1 MEKIYKSV
9 TINGDEISYFRIG
22 KGEPLLLLHGA
33 LADNRM
39 WNTHSDILAEDFDV
53 IVPTQRHFGKNGP
66 SDKPFGIETHTSDI
80 ITLLDQLEIDSV
92 HVVAWSYGADIA
104 LNLAT
109 KIPNKLTSLYVYEP
123 GFPGCL
129 DDNEMK
135 VFGADAN
142 EMFGPIFYAVQ
153 EHKLEEAVEL
163 LIDGSG
169 NYKGYFQKQT
179 EQLKREQLENKNS
192 LPLQLSQSE
201 QPNLDKEALSKIT
214 TRSRVAYGEY
224 TRDLFMVVSNAVY
237 SNLQNSSIDKVE
249 NATHMYPMEK
259 PHEFSDKVK
268 SFIQK

>member
-1 MEKIYKSV
+1 MEKIYKTV
-9 TINGDEISYFRIG
+9 NIDGDEISYFRIG

-39 WNTHSDILAEDFDV
+39 WNTHSEILSKHFDV

-80 ITLLDQLEIDSV
+80 LKLLEELEIESI

-109 KIPNKLTSLYVYEP
+109 KVPNKLTSLYVYEP
-123 GFPGCL
+123 GYPGCL
-129 DDNEMK
+129 DDDEMK
-135 VFGADAN
+135 TFGTDAN

-153 EHKLEEAVEL
+153 EQKLDEAVEL

-169 NYKGYFQKQT
+169 NSKGYFQQQSKQ
-179 EQLKREQLENKNS
+179 LRKEQLENKNS
-192 LPLQLSQSE
+192 LPLQLSQIE
-201 QPNLDKEALSKIT
+201 QPNLNKEALFQIT
-214 TRSRVAYGEY
+214 TRSCVAYGEY
-224 TRDLFMVVSNAVY
+224 TRDLFKVVSQSVY
-237 SNLQNSSIDKVE
+237 SNLQNSAINEVR

-259 PHEFSDKVK
+259 PIEFSERVRF
-268 SFIQK
+268 FIQK